1 MKVMR
6 ILAVVLLVVSA
17 VPVWA
22 QGTDI
27 TLWASWVQLESHS
40 FDDPEFDID
49 LDFESSVGFGA
60 SANWFWGDHFSTEL
74 GVMSLKAD
82 AELSTGF
89 PEGPVV
95 FPLGSIDITP
105 IMLTAQYHFSPDSAF
120 DPYLGVGVAHVMTG
134 DLLDESDP
142 DAVPAEFDDETG
154 VLFNAGIGFSVTPNF
169 GLTLDA
175 RYIPLEPTV
184 TDELDEFE
192 VTLNPLIVSAG
203 LRWRFGGF

>member
-1 MKVMR
+1 MKLLR
-6 ILAVVLLVVSA
+6 SLAVLLVVSA
-17 VPVWA
+17 VPMSA
-22 QGTDI
+22 QGTDF
-27 TLWASWVQLESHS
+27 TLWASWVQLESHR

-60 SANWFWGDHFSTEL
+60 SANWFWGDHLSTEL
-74 GVMSLKAD
+74 AVMSLNAD

-89 PEGPVV
+89 PEGPVI
-95 FPLGSIDITP
+95 FPLGSLDITP
-105 IMLTAQYHFSPDSAF
+105 LMFTAQYHFSPDSAL
-120 DPYLGVGVAHVMTG
+120 DPYLGVGVAHVLTG

-142 DAVPAEFDDETG
+142 DAIPAEFDDETG

-184 TDELDEFE
+184 TDDLDEFKVE
-192 VTLNPLIVSAG
+192 LNPLIVSAG
-203 LRWRFGGF
+203 LRWRFGGY